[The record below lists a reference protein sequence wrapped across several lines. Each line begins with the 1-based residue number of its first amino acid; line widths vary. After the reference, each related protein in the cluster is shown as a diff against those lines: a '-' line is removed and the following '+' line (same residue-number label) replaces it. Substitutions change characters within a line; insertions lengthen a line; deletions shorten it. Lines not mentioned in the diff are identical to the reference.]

1 MAHALAVFLGL
12 AIFLRLSQGEGNLVD
27 IYNEGEKETL
37 PLTEAVEFLQA
48 SYIKH
53 LEKTIARL
61 REENQKLE
69 EDFKEEMK
77 TIEKEHDSA
86 VQEIQEKIKKQKEI
100 NQNKKIQI
108 DFMKGYINSDNQ
120 ELESCMQ
127 KFQ

>member
-12 AIFLRLSQGEGNLVD
+12 AIFLPLSLGGGSLVD

-61 REENQKLE
+61 REEKLKME
-69 EDFKEEMK
+69 EDFQEEKK
-77 TIEKEHDSA
+77 TIEKEQESA
-86 VQEIQEKIKKQKEI
+86 VLEIEEKIKKHKELS
-100 NQNKKIQI
+100 Q
-108 DFMKGYINSDNQ
+108 
-120 ELESCMQ
+120 
-127 KFQ
+127 